1 MTEETHKVKL
11 YVYDLSHGMA
21 KSMSQR
27 FFGTQ
32 VDGIWHTSIVIDN
45 KTEWYYGA
53 GIQSAQPG
61 KTHHGIPD
69 KVVDLGE
76 THVPEELIQEYLNE
90 IRGEY
95 TPDKYNL
102 FDHNCNHFTQELSQ
116 FLTGKDIPVDIS
128 SLSQNVLATPFG
140 QMLRPMLEQ
149 GMSGITQRQ

>member
-11 YVYDLSHGMA
+11 YVYDLSRGMA
-21 KSMSQR
+21 KQMSLA
-27 FFGTQ
+27 FLGTQ

-45 KTEWYYGA
+45 KIEWYYGA
-53 GIQSAQPG
+53 GIQNAPPAT
-61 KTHHGIPD
+61 THHGIPD

-76 THVPEELIQEYLNE
+76 THVPEELIQEYISE
-90 IRGEY
+90 IQGEY

-128 SLSQNVLATPFG
+128 SLSKNVLATPFG

-149 GMSGITQRQ
+149 GMSGVTQRQ